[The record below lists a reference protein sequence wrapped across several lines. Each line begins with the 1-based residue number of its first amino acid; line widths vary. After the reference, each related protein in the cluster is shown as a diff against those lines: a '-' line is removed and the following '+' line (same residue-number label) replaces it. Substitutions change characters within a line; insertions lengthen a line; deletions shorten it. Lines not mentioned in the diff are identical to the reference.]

1 MATIKA
7 RKQGNSI
14 MLTVP
19 AEFHVPAG
27 TRLKP
32 TLTQDGIFYK
42 FVKSDDFFDFSADIL
57 DDLIAQGYS
66 GKELS
71 KRFREVKK
79 QIPSALNMVAKEAE
93 KGPILSEDEARK
105 EVGL

>member
-1 MATIKA
+1 METIKA

-27 TRLKP
+27 TRLEPK
-32 TLTQDGIFYK
+32 LTQDGI
-42 FVKSDDFFDFSADIL
+42 FDFSADIL
-57 DDLIAQGYS
+57 DDLISQGYN

-71 KRFREVKK
+71 KRFREIRK
-79 QIPSALNMVAKEAE
+79 QIPNALEKMKDEAKQ
-93 KGPILSEDEARK
+93 GPILSEDEARK
-105 EVGL
+105 AVGL